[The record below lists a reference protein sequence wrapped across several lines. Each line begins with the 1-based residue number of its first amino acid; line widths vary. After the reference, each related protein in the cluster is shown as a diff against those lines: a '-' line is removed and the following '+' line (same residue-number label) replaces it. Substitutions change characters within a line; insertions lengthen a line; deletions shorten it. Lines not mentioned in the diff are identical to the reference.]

1 MNDDLPLA
9 NRDFN
14 TPEISLPSTWFESR
28 ITLEQVRR
36 CFQSAR
42 EEIRI
47 ASGFFTLKG
56 WGLIRKSTEGKRVYL
71 LVGIDEPG
79 EERARAALVKEIM
92 QDLATGLDLGRR
104 QSVEDL
110 VKRMER
116 GALWVMDARALSH
129 HGKFYIADRH
139 SAINASANTTGRG
152 FLDQKESGGFYGPPL
167 IERFLDE
174 YANSPDVVVPPD
186 LVTALH
192 RFVEAQVANYFN
204 SFEKCFAVAKDIT
217 QELLDALNR
226 WLQLAPPWDIYLKTI
241 LALEQ
246 VKPVKS
252 SYKKLPVSYQQDMIA
267 QSLRQIREHEGSML
281 VASTGLG
288 KTVVGVHVAIQ
299 LRAEDLIDKV
309 MVICPNAVKS
319 TWWREMREAS
329 IFSDFF
335 NLQVL
340 DKKDSD
346 KAHALEIWEEIAQ
359 TVSEHR
365 WLLIFDESHQLRK
378 RYSDEF
384 RNKRYRQEDKKERRA
399 FTRIRKLVESG
410 NVKVLLLSGSPYAT
424 DIDNIN
430 TQLLLL
436 PHKAKSEALIPA
448 FVDDANAWRINDA
461 DEFINL
467 PVASQLTT
475 PHVAKYYGQ
484 TDTEGVYIDFSGEK
498 KYVPNVVLHSLYI
511 PLPFEN
517 ELTPVFVDGYFDL
530 DYPNP
535 KYREAIET
543 QIKTAWGSSPLAL
556 CSMLER
562 VIDTPEGNK
571 QFDFAKNET
580 SKFVF
585 SKPERREVLLPI
597 VKKLKK
603 LTFEQDLKLQHLV
616 QLLEHH
622 CKTEKVIV
630 FCERHAT
637 AFYLEQALKK
647 LKPSLRV
654 FSTIVKRPFSKQL
667 DAEYQTKKSEDIEKA
682 IAEFAPQANNAV
694 GKYKETYDVFVATDA
709 YGIGVSMQDA
719 SVVVNYDIAW
729 TPIEPVQ
736 RAGRILRFWH
746 LPRTVQLYTFVP
758 TLTTAT
764 DIRYELLKITQR
776 WENLMERHGES
787 RKLIDLPVMTANTMQ
802 EIYLPD
808 VAQEKDVTHK
818 IVMES
823 GALRLDTADDK
834 DVSSYY
840 KHTAKLQLNRDYASL
855 IANDIISAKTYG
867 GKSPLLYVLLKYNDK
882 YHVLLYD
889 PKTETVRSP
898 DPEKILDLIECTP
911 DTEKP
916 WVEADVIEELSDACL
931 RIWCAQHN
939 VGEQEIIRECALYL
953 KPENEEDCVK
963 SWLNPQD
970 AVIRKEV
977 K

>member
-1 MNDDLPLA
+1 MNGDLPLA

-14 TPEISLPSTWFESR
+14 TPESLLPSTWFESR

-42 EEIRI
+42 QEIRI

-56 WGLIRKSTEGKRVYL
+56 WGLIRDTTEGKRVYL

-92 QDLATGLDLGRR
+92 HDLATGRDLGRR

-110 VKRMER
+110 VARMEL

-129 HGKFYIADRH
+129 HGKFYIADCH

-152 FLDQKESGGFYGPPL
+152 FIDQRESGGFYGPPL

-174 YANSPDVVVPPD
+174 YANSPDIVVPPE
-186 LVTALH
+186 VITALH
-192 RFVEAQVANYFN
+192 RFVESQVANYFN

-226 WLQLAPPWDIYLKTI
+226 WLQLASPWDIYLKTI

-267 QSLRQIREHEGSML
+267 QALRQIREHEGSML

-309 MVICPNAVKS
+309 IVICPNAVKS
-319 TWWREMREAS
+319 TWRREMREAS
-329 IFSDFF
+329 IFSDYF

-346 KAHALEIWEEIAQ
+346 EAHDLETWEEIAQ
-359 TVSEHR
+359 AVSEHR

-378 RYSDEF
+378 RYPDEF

-424 DIDNIN
+424 DINNIN

-436 PHKAKSEALIPA
+436 PHTAKSEVLFPE
-448 FVDDANAWRINDA
+448 FVDDAQAWKIQETS
-461 DEFINL
+461 EFTNL
-467 PVASQLTT
+467 SVASQLTT

-484 TDTEGVYIDFSGEK
+484 TDSEGVYIDFSGEK
-498 KYVPNVVLHSLYI
+498 RYVPNVVLHSLYV
-511 PLPFEN
+511 PLPFPN
-517 ELTPVFVDGYFDL
+517 ELTPVFADGYFDL

-535 KYREAIET
+535 KYREGIES
-543 QIKTAWGSSPLAL
+543 QIKIAWGSSPLAL

-562 VIDTPEGNK
+562 VVDTPGGNK
-571 QFDFAKNET
+571 QFDFAKNQT
-580 SKFVF
+580 SEFAF
-585 SKPERREVLLPI
+585 SKLERQEVLIPI
-597 VKKLKK
+597 IEKLKK
-603 LTFEQDLKLQHLV
+603 LSFKQDLKLLALV
-616 QLLEHH
+616 RLLERH

-637 AFYLEQALKK
+637 AFYLEQALKQ
-647 LKPSLRV
+647 LTPSLRV

-667 DAEYQTKKSEDIEKA
+667 DEEYETKKSDDIEKA
-682 IAEFAPQANNAV
+682 IAKFAPQANNAV
-694 GKYKETYDVFVATDA
+694 GKYEETYDVFIATDA

-746 LPRTVQLYTFVP
+746 LPRTVQLYTFIP
-758 TLTTAT
+758 TLTATTT
-764 DIRYELLKITQR
+764 DIRYELLKIKQR

-787 RKLIDLPVMTANTMQ
+787 RKLIDLPVLTANTMQ

-808 VAQEKDVTHK
+808 VAQEKDVPHT
-818 IVMES
+818 IVIES

-855 IANDIISAKTYG
+855 IASDIISAKTYD

-898 DPEKILDLIECTP
+898 EPEKILDLIECTP
-911 DTEKP
+911 DTEVA

-953 KPENEEDCVK
+953 KPESEEDCVK
-963 SWLNPQD
+963 SWLNPQQD
-970 AVIRKEV
+970 EV
-977 K
+977 E